1 MAAEKFLQLPANGDD
16 PQSISGTQTG
26 GPANGGRIMA
36 LRDNGTI
43 DPTMYGP
50 EIASPDVAM
59 GVATEALAAGD
70 LVNMFTDNSTGTP
83 RNGVRKAV
91 ATNYGTRA
99 MGFVVATASANA
111 TVTVYRAGSANTAVT
126 GLTIGQ
132 QWLSATTPGKAEA
145 AAPTTAGFVQQK
157 VGYASAA
164 NMLNFQTGP
173 AFKI

>member
-1 MAAEKFLQLPANGDD
+1 MAAEKFQKLPDNGND
-16 PQSISGTQTG
+16 PESTSATQVG
-26 GPANGGRIMA
+26 GSANGGRIIA
-36 LRDNGTI
+36 LRDNGTL

-59 GVATEALAAGD
+59 GTATEALAAGD
-70 LVNMFTDNSTGTP
+70 LVNMFLDNSTGTP

-99 MGFVVATASANA
+99 MGFVVAAASVGGA
-111 TVTVYRAGSANTAVT
+111 VTVYRAGSANTAVT

-132 QWLSATTPGKAEA
+132 QWLSATTPGKSES

-157 VGYASAA
+157 VGYASAT

-173 AFKI
+173 AYKI